1 MRRFQFLFFIKV
13 IFLLLSATSI
23 AYLFFLENFYLA
35 IAATLMFL
43 IFGYKTLAK
52 ERKLINHIQDFAE
65 SARYQDF
72 TRRYPSR
79 NSSHIES
86 ELFQAFNSI
95 NLVFN
100 KINSEKE
107 IQHQYLVQVINMLD
121 VALIFYQENS
131 GKIIWINEAFKSL
144 FGIPHIGQ
152 MSGLQK
158 RLPDLY
164 AYTQNLESGQ
174 PIMHQ
179 VQSTQGKIKMLFQA
193 AEFQTHEGKYR
204 VISYQNIDKTL
215 DQAETEAWQ
224 KLLRVLTHEIM
235 NSIAPISS
243 LAETLHGK
251 LEKFDVDPKNQE
263 EITDV
268 KVGISTILSRS
279 EGLMQFAKSY
289 RLINKIDNP
298 QFEEIGVLPLLE
310 NINQLLE
317 PTMFQKNIELDVV
330 IPQTKLTFRA
340 DNKLIEQVL
349 INLLLNSMDAVKNVE
364 KPRIVL
370 KVHEK
375 DGKVQIIVADNGEG
389 MSSEVAGQIFTPFF
403 TTKKSGSGI
412 GLTLCKQIMLL
423 HGGNIRIEST
433 AQKGTEVVLQF

>member
-1 MRRFQFLFFIKV
+1 
-13 IFLLLSATSI
+13 
-23 AYLFFLENFYLA
+23 
-35 IAATLMFL
+35 
-43 IFGYKTLAK
+43 
-52 ERKLINHIQDFAE
+52 
-65 SARYQDF
+65 
-72 TRRYPSR
+72 
-79 NSSHIES
+79 
-86 ELFQAFNSI
+86 
-95 NLVFN
+95 
-100 KINSEKE
+100 
-107 IQHQYLVQVINMLD
+107 
-121 VALIFYQENS
+121 
-131 GKIIWINEAFKSL
+131 
-144 FGIPHIGQ
+144 
-152 MSGLQK
+152 
-158 RLPDLY
+158 
-164 AYTQNLESGQ
+164 
-174 PIMHQ
+174 
-179 VQSTQGKIKMLFQA
+179 
-193 AEFQTHEGKYR
+193 
-204 VISYQNIDKTL
+204 
-215 DQAETEAWQ
+215 
-224 KLLRVLTHEIM
+224 
-235 NSIAPISS
+235 
-243 LAETLHGK
+243 
-251 LEKFDVDPKNQE
+251 
-263 EITDV
+263 
-268 KVGISTILSRS
+268 
-279 EGLMQFAKSY
+279 MQFAKSY

-317 PTMFQKNIELDVV
+317 PTMLQKNIELDVV